1 MGIKIKS
8 SEIKNWLVI
17 IICVLIIIGFLADF
31 VSWRQALNIIKKEMP
46 TSGIGYTFIKGFG
59 YIPFIWNGNI
69 KGKITIKSSY
79 EDAKIEQPMKISYW
93 LVQDGDSTISDGYI
107 DRGFL
112 VTRKREEGDYRWE
125 EIEGYVAYVEIGE
138 KIYRTVDKGQQLVD
152 YPVTQEI
159 IDKNKNNLFYDNESP
174 EQIAEYT
181 KFLLTFTHD
190 SLHNFVIGFFNK
202 NSRDIFIIPNIYAY
216 RLYQVVNSE
225 VKWKKIYEQVWTGQ
239 RKGKLLLVYDTGGQ
253 MKIKWF
259 YNPQW
264 IGCGGGGYQFS
275 DWR

>member
-1 MGIKIKS
+1 
-8 SEIKNWLVI
+8 
-17 IICVLIIIGFLADF
+17 
-31 VSWRQALNIIKKEMP
+31 
-46 TSGIGYTFIKGFG
+46 
-59 YIPFIWNGNI
+59 
-69 KGKITIKSSY
+69 
-79 EDAKIEQPMKISYW
+79 MKISYW

-112 VTRKREEGDYRWE
+112 VTRKRAEGDYRWK

-138 KIYRTVDKGQQLVD
+138 KIYKTVDKGQQLVD
-152 YPVTQEI
+152 YPITQEI

-190 SLHNFVIGFFNK
+190 SLHNFVIGLFNK
-202 NSRDIFIIPNIYAY
+202 NSRDILIIPNIYAY
-216 RLYQVVNSE
+216 RLYQVIDSE
-225 VKWKKIYEQVWTGQ
+225 VKWKKIYKQVWTGQ